1 MNLRK
6 LFGRQPKDKT
16 PHKPIDVL
24 HIWEDDYLMIELLP
38 KENLEFI
45 KNETKR
51 IDEFG
56 QKNSDETGFMDI
68 TVIGEKPIKTFDKQ
82 ILISQV
88 DQIFS
93 KTDLQRIEKVVM
105 QGLGILEGD
114 KVPLGYGSNKFAIMI
129 EGISGVLE
137 NLWITGR
144 TDTDEERQSLKQGL
158 KEFGKQFD
166 FIVVDWFKGEYYDLN
181 DEKQIEGYLKT
192 AMQFLTNIP

>member
-6 LFGRQPKDKT
+6 LFGLQPKDKA
-16 PHKPIDVL
+16 PYEHADVL
-24 HIWEDDYLMIELLP
+24 HMWEDDYLMIELLP

-56 QKNSDETGFMDI
+56 KEHSDETGFTDI

-82 ILISQV
+82 IQISHV
-88 DQIFS
+88 NQIFS

-105 QGLGILEGD
+105 QGGGLLEGD
-114 KVPLGYGSNKFAIMI
+114 KAPLGYGSKKFAIII
-129 EGISGVLE
+129 EGKTDVLE
-137 NLWITGR
+137 NIWITGR

-166 FIVVDWFKGEYYDLN
+166 FIGVDWFKSDYYDLN
-181 DEKQIEGYLKT
+181 DEKKIEEYIKVE
-192 AMQFLTNIP
+192 